1 MNKMKLSYLLD
12 GFADSISEGELS
24 VNGLSSDSRT
34 IESGQLFVAV
44 KGEDV
49 DGHQYI
55 SDAVAQGAVAIL
67 AEHDVDDVSV
77 PLIIVPDLRAKLG
90 PIAARFYGNPSKKL
104 STIGVTGTN
113 GKSSVAYFIAQALIQ
128 AEQQCAVIGTLGSGF
143 VGALDSNQ
151 LTTPGAIQLQQQLS
165 SLASSGAQAVAMEV
179 SSHGLSQHR
188 VAGVDFDIAIFTNL
202 SREHLDYHKNMNEY
216 WLAKRKLFDWTSLKA
231 AIINIDDE
239 HGLLLANEIKSKL
252 DVYTI
257 SLSDKTVEG
266 CDALTVT
273 RIIQNNKGFQAR
285 IKTPWGE
292 GDLVCPFLGN
302 FNIANVLAVLA
313 TMSLHNI
320 SFDLSLRI
328 LKRLDTVPGR
338 MQVIRMSKHPLVVVD
353 YSHTPDA
360 IEQALQALRPHVQ
373 GKLWCVF
380 GCGGNRDPG
389 KRALMGQNAER
400 YSDQLII
407 TNDNP
412 RNEDPEQIVADITEG
427 LLCSWAA
434 EIELDRGAAIAHA
447 IDCAEP
453 GDIVL
458 IAGKGHEQYQQVGDE
473 KIPFNDVEQVRA
485 HIGLTRK
492 R

>member
-1 MNKMKLSYLLD
+1 MNKMKLSTLLE
-12 GFADSISEGELS
+12 GFVDKVPVGELS
-24 VNGLSSDSRT
+24 IAGICNDSRNLVP
-34 IESGQLFVAV
+34 GQLFVAV
-44 KGEDV
+44 KGVGV
-49 DGHQYI
+49 DGHGYI
-55 SDAVAQGAVAIL
+55 GDAASKGAIAVL
-67 AEHDVDDVSV
+67 AEHAVAEAPI
-77 PLIIVPDLRAKLG
+77 PLIIIPDLREKLG
-90 PIAARFYGNPSKKL
+90 KIAARFYGNPSKKL

-113 GKSSVAYFIAQALIQ
+113 GKSSVSYFIAQALTQ

-143 VGALDSNQ
+143 VGALDSNA
-151 LTTPGAIQLQQQLS
+151 LTTPDAIQLQKQLYD
-165 SLASSGAQAVAMEV
+165 LASQGAQAVAMEV

-188 VAGVDFDIAIFTNL
+188 VAGVEFDIAIFTNL
-202 SREHLDYHKNMNEY
+202 TREHLDYHKNMNEY
-216 WLAKRKLFDWTSLKA
+216 WLAKRRLFNWPSLKA

-239 HGLLLANEIKSKL
+239 HGRLLADEIKSKL

-266 CDALTVT
+266 CHALTVD
-273 RIIQNNKGFQAR
+273 RITQNNKGFQAR
-285 IKTPWGE
+285 INTPWGQ

-302 FNIANVLAVLA
+302 FNIANMLAVLA

-338 MQVIRMSKHPLVVVD
+338 MQVIRVSKHPLVVVD

-360 IEQALQALRPHVQ
+360 LEQALLALRPHAQ

-412 RNEDPEQIVADITEG
+412 RNEDPEEIVADITKG

-458 IAGKGHEQYQQVGDE
+458 IAGKGHEEYQQIGDE
-473 KIPFNDVEQVRA
+473 KIPFNDVEQVKA

-492 R
+492 